1 MFARGTGRPGRDS
14 LTARPVTKAPVRTT
28 NYTIRGVFGADAWP
42 ASGRAAA
49 AIKRFKEGD
58 TKFPGVTVFARVHE
72 LGTGKGF
79 TFWETDDPV
88 AASRYG
94 LAWSDLIDLTVYPVV
109 DDATVAKALA

>member
-1 MFARGTGRPGRDS
+1 MKY
-14 LTARPVTKAPVRTT
+14 VTVW
-28 NYTIRGVFGADAWP
+28 TIP
-42 ASGRAAA
+42 PQNSAA

-58 TKFPGVTVFARVHE
+58 PKFPGVTIIARVHE

-88 AASRYG
+88 AASKYG

-109 DDATVAKALA
+109 DDATVAKALS